1 MRQIIIE
8 IDGPEGKFNVREG
21 EKHTGGVNWD
31 EMLSQ
36 VASMT
41 IPDFIVWRGT
51 YPMLTDAEW
60 EARKV
65 RLTEPL

>member
-21 EKHTGGVNWD
+21 DKHTKGVNWD

-60 EARKV
+60 EARMIALRK
-65 RLTEPL
+65 P